1 MLNIFILAGPGVLWG
16 AILIAAAFKFVL
28 LYPDEELDWY
38 QAMTLGCILS
48 ATDPVAVITLLKDL
62 GASVR
67 FNTLIEGESL
77 INNGT
82 SMVFFTLFLDLI
94 KNRSE
99 SFLGDLP
106 NFLRISIGGPLLG
119 LVVGFVISYWIKS
132 TLRDSVLS
140 MNITFVGAYL
150 CFYIA

>member
-1 MLNIFILAGPGVLWG
+1 
-16 AILIAAAFKFVL
+16 
-28 LYPDEELDWY
+28 
-38 QAMTLGCILS
+38 
-48 ATDPVAVITLLKDL
+48 
-62 GASVR
+62 
-67 FNTLIEGESL
+67 
-77 INNGT
+77 
-82 SMVFFTLFLDLI
+82 MVFFTLFLDLI